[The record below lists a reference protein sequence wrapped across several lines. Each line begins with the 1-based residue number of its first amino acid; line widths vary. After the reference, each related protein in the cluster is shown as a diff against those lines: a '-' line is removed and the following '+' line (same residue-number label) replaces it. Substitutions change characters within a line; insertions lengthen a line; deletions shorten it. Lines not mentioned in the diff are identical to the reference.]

1 MADRERVR
9 AGGRSERVRQQVAAA
24 CLSLLAEGRTD
35 LSPSAVAQRSGVTRA
50 TVYRWWPTKVDLLH
64 EALTAHTAHRIDPV
78 DTGSWEG
85 DVHTLARRLA
95 ACFADPAEVSL
106 NVIMATG
113 ADAEYDRVVLA
124 HYEPIFA
131 AWRAVVTR
139 AQQRGELEAGVDPDT
154 VVMAIA
160 APMVVTPLLF
170 HRAVGAGAVRR
181 LADLVAAGARGQG
194 ASA

>member
-9 AGGRSERVRQQVAAA
+9 AGGRSERVRRQVAAG

-35 LSPSAVAQRSGVTRA
+35 LSPSAVARRSSVTRA

-64 EALTAHTAHRIDPV
+64 EALTAHTGHRIDPV
-78 DTGSWEG
+78 DTGTWEG
-85 DVHTLARRLA
+85 DVHALARRLA
-95 ACFADPAEVSL
+95 TFFADPVEVSL

-139 AQQRGELEAGVDPDT
+139 AQDRDELDAGVDPDT
-154 VVMAIA
+154 VVMALA
-160 APMVVTPLLF
+160 SPMLVAPLLF
-170 HRAVGAGAVRR
+170 HRTVGAGTVRR
-181 LADLVAAGARGQG
+181 LADLVAAGARSQV